1 MEYDRSWVSTLSTL
15 KDGYADDFNIF
26 NELYNNT
33 SITNTQSN
41 RVALELKVGLLEG
54 LNFKTIGSVMTSYS
68 NVESIL
74 GEGTYTA
81 KTRAWIRSIYREL
94 PDYLN
99 KGELSERGRT
109 YGGVHVAEPTGI
121 QQGF

>member
-1 MEYDRSWVSTLSTL
+1 MYKRQ
-15 KDGYADDFNIF
+15 
-26 NELYNNT
+26 

-81 KTRAWIRSIYREL
+81 KTRAWIRSI
-94 PDYLN
+94 
-99 KGELSERGRT
+99 
-109 YGGVHVAEPTGI
+109 
-121 QQGF
+121 